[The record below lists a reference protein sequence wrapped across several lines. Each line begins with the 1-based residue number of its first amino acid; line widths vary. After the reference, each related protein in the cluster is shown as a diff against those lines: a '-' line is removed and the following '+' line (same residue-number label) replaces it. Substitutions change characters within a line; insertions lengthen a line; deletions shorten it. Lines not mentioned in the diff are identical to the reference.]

1 MKENEIKLI
10 KDLLHH
16 YDQNQEISDEFL
28 KSLTE
33 NYGNIRGILMNI
45 ILKYDPE
52 AEITDEYLDAKLKQY
67 KVDLN
72 NNIMQNDVVESKEED
87 VVSSEI
93 NEESHEKPK
102 RAINSS
108 NNKKRKW
115 IIPIVILSLV
125 IILLAVLFL
134 LKSNNSE
141 VQENTVEEIENESK
155 KEYINRNKLVDKENV
170 KGITSDQN
178 TYNAF
183 NIRIKDGKNNINIRK
198 EPINGSVI
206 GKVSEN
212 EFYTVSEEYKSEKPI
227 FLLNK
232 KMILTDIQSEEK
244 VKKPKNFKLNN
255 VQSIDNYTY
264 YAEVMNMD
272 KTINKVRVKKTDVEI
287 SYSNWYYLSEL
298 DAWIY
303 SEFCEKLN

>member
-16 YDQNQEISDEFL
+16 YDQNQEINNEFL

-33 NYGNIRGILMNI
+33 NYGTIRGILMNI

-93 NEESHEKPK
+93 NEDTHAKPTP
-102 RAINSS
+102 AINSS
-108 NNKKRKW
+108 KNKKRKW

-125 IILLAVLFL
+125 IISLAVLFL

-141 VQENTVEEIENESK
+141 VQENTVEEIENESE

-206 GKVSEN
+206 GKASEN

-244 VKKPKNFKLNN
+244 VEKPKNFKLNN
-255 VQSIDNYTY
+255 VQSIDDYTY
-264 YAEVMNMD
+264 YAEVVNMD